1 MAHILNATY
10 ETRPVQVV
18 TKDADGNDQV
28 SETQKKVL
36 SSVTFMKNESTPH
49 TLTFLPKG
57 TVLTA
62 GDDTQ
67 RVVGD
72 AQTPYNEFTDA
83 EEAVQAYLDGK
94 V

>member
-10 ETRPVQVV
+10 ENRTVQQT
-18 TKDADGNDQV
+18 TKDADGTEHT
-28 SETQKKVL
+28 SEGVAKVL

-49 TLTFLPKG
+49 TLTFLAKG
-57 TVLTA
+57 TKLIA
-62 GDDTQ
+62 GNGAE

-72 AQTPYNEFTDA
+72 TQTVYHEFTDA
-83 EEAVQAYLDGK
+83 DEAVQAYLDGK

>member
-10 ETRPVQVV
+10 ENRNVQQETDDGQGGKKLV
-18 TKDADGNDQV
+18 DAV
-28 SETQKKVL
+28 AKVL

-49 TLTFLPKG
+49 TLTFLAKG
-57 TVLTA
+57 TKLIA
-62 GDDTQ
+62 GNGAE
-67 RVVGD
+67 RIVGD
-72 AQTPYNEFTDA
+72 AQTVYHEFTDA

>member
-10 ETRPVQVV
+10 ENRTVQQVTRDEQGIEHTAEGV
-18 TKDADGNDQV
+18 A
-28 SETQKKVL
+28 KVL

-49 TLTFLPKG
+49 TLTFLAKG
-57 TVLTA
+57 TKIVA
-62 GDDTQ
+62 GNGAE

-72 AQTPYNEFTDA
+72 AQTVYHEFTDA
-83 EEAVQAYLDGK
+83 ETAVQAYLDGK